1 MADVTISSLPL
12 DTPTGNSYIPYST
25 GSSTLA
31 VSLSS
36 LEDYKPLFSGSIT
49 DGSYTTASSL
59 KFNVIHVHRGNWYN
73 VTTGKFTAPIDGNIR
88 VSAFCLIGAGGGA
101 GYSQADLAFRI
112 NETAIVT
119 TLGAGTYWNT
129 GAINSMHSV
138 KKNDVLDFYGPT
150 NQAGGGYIFGGG
162 YNCFNIEYV

>member
-1 MADVTISSLPL
+1 MADVTISSLPPG
-12 DTPTGNSYIPYST
+12 TPLGNSYIPYST

-36 LEDYKPLFSGSIT
+36 LENYKPLFSGSVT
-49 DGSYTTASSL
+49 DGSYTTANSL
-59 KFNVIHVHRGNWYN
+59 KFNVIHIHRGNWYN
-73 VTTGKFTAPIDGNIR
+73 VMTGKFTAPIDGNIR
-88 VSAFCLIGAGGGA
+88 VGAFCLIGAGGGA

-129 GAINSMHSV
+129 GAINSMHAV
-138 KKNDVLDFYGPT
+138 RKNDVLDFYGPT
-150 NQAGGGYIFGGG
+150 NQAGGGYIFGAG

>member
-1 MADVTISSLPL
+1 MADVTISQLTKGVPSV
-12 DTPTGNSYIPYST
+12 NSFIPFSQSGT
-25 GSSTLA
+25 TLA
-31 VSLSS
+31 SPISS
-36 LEDYKPLFSGSIT
+36 LDDYKPLFSGSIT

-73 VTTGKFTAPIDGNIR
+73 MTTGRFTAPIDGNIR

-101 GYSQADLAFRI
+101 GYSQADLYFRI
-112 NETAIVT
+112 NETAIVAA
-119 TLGAGTYWNT
+119 LGAGTYWNT

-138 KKNDVLDFYGPT
+138 KKNDVLDFYGP
-150 NQAGGGYIFGGG
+150 NNIAGGGYIFGDG